1 MSHTTQALLPRLWT
15 LNKLSFLTPFTQYFT
30 DSDAHQRTML
40 VGIGLAVLSNVL
52 FGVLYMYSS
61 WLAPLSGTQVFVWR
75 MLAMWVALV
84 GFLLL
89 SGRLRYSLQVLSQL
103 KSAKQWA
110 WLLIPTPIFASQFW
124 LFMWAPVNGQGVQT
138 AMGYFLFPLM
148 MVVFGCLVFGEKLT
162 RLQWLAVALA
172 GLGVGSEI
180 VRTQSLSWATL
191 WVCTTYPIYYI
202 MRRKQGIT
210 ALTGLLVDLTV
221 LAPFA
226 IGYLFW
232 IAPSSLS
239 LVSGSGYLIIMLI
252 GLGMLSVLAMQ
263 TNVSASQKLPVNVF
277 GMLSY
282 LEPALLFILAVTLL
296 GNPFEE
302 EMLWSYGLIWAGIG
316 CLIWQGFSSLRQNT
330 QKRKA
335 SLSTVYAEK

>member
-1 MSHTTQALLPRLWT
+1 MTHPTQALLAHRRPAIFGSLIQQ
-15 LNKLSFLTPFTQYFT
+15 LTQGN
-30 DSDAHQRTML
+30 AQQRNML
-40 VGIGLAVLSNVL
+40 VGIGLAVLSNLL

-61 WLAPLSGTQVFVWR
+61 WLTPLSGTQVFVWR
-75 MLAMWVALV
+75 MLAMWGALV
-84 GFLLL
+84 GFLLF
-89 SGRLRYSLQVLSQL
+89 SGRLAQSWQLLSRL
-103 KSAKQWA
+103 KTYQQWL

-148 MVVFGCLVFGEKLT
+148 MVVFGCLLFGEKLT

-172 GLGVGSEI
+172 ALGVGSEI
-180 VRTQSLSWATL
+180 IRTQSLSWATL

-202 MRRKQGIT
+202 MRRKQGIN

-226 IGYLFW
+226 IGYLLW
-232 IAPSSLS
+232 IAPTSLS
-239 LVSGSGYLIIMLI
+239 LVSGSGYLIGMLL
-252 GLGMLSVLAMQ
+252 GLGMLSVMAMQ

-296 GNPFEE
+296 GNPFQS
-302 EMLWSYGLIWAGIG
+302 EMLLSYGLIWSGIG
-316 CLIWQGFSSLRQNT
+316 CLIWQGVRSLRSNQQQRSKQQLELQT
-330 QKRKA
+330 AKH
-335 SLSTVYAEK
+335 SL